1 MRRQLSHFSRQK
13 PCSPEIQNLFDLVN
27 QEKIQELTSF
37 ILNEQNEVWN
47 MKKGD
52 DITILHNAC
61 VNDKFNLV
69 KLIIDNTKKRLH
81 LTPDSTLSSEEKSA
95 NEKIFKDFI
104 NAKTETEYLTAL
116 HYASFRGNI
125 KIIKLLIENNAE
137 VAAISYNGL
146 NMLHKAAQGNQPS
159 AIVYFNKKY
168 NINLES
174 SDNALLKLCI

>member
-27 QEKIQELTSF
+27 QEKIQELISF
-37 ILNEQNEVWN
+37 ILNEQNKVWK

-52 DITILHNAC
+52 DITILHNSC

-69 KLIIDNTKKRLH
+69 KLIIDNIKKRLH

-137 VAAISYNGL
+137 VAAKSYHG
-146 NMLHKAAQGNQPS
+146 
-159 AIVYFNKKY
+159 
-168 NINLES
+168 
-174 SDNALLKLCI
+174 